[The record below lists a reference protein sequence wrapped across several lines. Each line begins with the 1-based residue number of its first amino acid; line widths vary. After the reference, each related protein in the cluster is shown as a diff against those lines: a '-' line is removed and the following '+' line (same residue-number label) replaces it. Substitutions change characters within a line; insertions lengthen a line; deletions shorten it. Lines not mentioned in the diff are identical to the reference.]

1 MQAYILL
8 NCPPGYEREAIEELR
23 KLPEVKEVN
32 GVMGRYDIF
41 VKVSSDES
49 QGIDKVVRKIR
60 TIKQI
65 TGSYTMPILYDQG
78 GSIDS

>member
-1 MQAYILL
+1 MQSYILL
-8 NCPPGYEREAIEELR
+8 NCAPGYEKEAIKELR

-41 VKVSSDES
+41 VKVSSDEP
-49 QGIDKVVRKIR
+49 QGIDKAVRKIR
-60 TIKQI
+60 AIKQI
-65 TGSYTMPILYDQG
+65 TESYTMPILYDQG

>member
-1 MQAYILL
+1 MQAYMLL
-8 NCPPGYEREAIEELR
+8 NCAPGYEKEAIMELR
-23 KLPEVKEVN
+23 KLLEVKEVN

-41 VKVSSDES
+41 VKVSSDEP
-49 QGIDKVVRKIR
+49 QGIDKAVRKIR

-65 TGSYTMPILYDQG
+65 TESYTMPILYDQG

>member
-1 MQAYILL
+1 MIAYILL
-8 NCPPGYEREAIEELR
+8 NCTPGYEREAIKELR
-23 KLPEVKEVN
+23 KLPEVEEAN

-49 QGIDKVVRKIR
+49 GGIDKVVRKIR
-60 TIKQI
+60 IIKQI
-65 TGSYTMPILYDQG
+65 TGSYTMPVLYDQG

>member
-8 NCPPGYEREAIEELR
+8 NCVPGLEREIIAELK

-32 GVMGRYDIF
+32 GVMGRYDII
-41 VKVSSDES
+41 VKVSSDEPEV
-49 QGIDKVVRKIR
+49 IDKSVRKIR
-60 TIKQI
+60 TVKQI
-65 TGSYTMPILYDQG
+65 TGSYTMPVLYGQG